1 MNLAGEI
8 AAILRV
14 LDVQIASNL
23 WNKNAFSKLE
33 IAKITVVFLGLKTK
47 NRA

>member
-23 WNKNAFSKLE
+23 WNKNAFSELK
-33 IAKITVVFLGLKTK
+33 INKITVAFLSLKTK
-47 NRA
+47 N